1 MGWNALM
8 GRNPQS
14 RTQRL
19 RELGDPPGYRSYP
32 EPQRAAWGRRWQPSS
47 FPLKEALCGA
57 EQRSTQPCNPGTE
70 DRKGAALIGGHSAFI
85 GRQEWDTAV
94 LTGCWSS
101 SGSCLQMDGLCL
113 LPAVEVMLL
122 ADGWAAPHELRAQI
136 GTRFSSLCFGVGIF
150 HLCQQWVVVRG
161 HFWDVLHHGFT
172 TASHGTASNPK
183 RTHNDRAAVCS
194 PGKQSWGGKKIKH
207 HNQSTKK
214 SEASG
219 ALVPFSDF
227 STALRSEADGFHPK
241 DSLAPLAPPRSQEG
255 WRR

>member
-85 GRQEWDTAV
+85 GRCGRRHRE
-94 LTGCWSS
+94 
-101 SGSCLQMDGLCL
+101 
-113 LPAVEVMLL
+113 
-122 ADGWAAPHELRAQI
+122 
-136 GTRFSSLCFGVGIF
+136 
-150 HLCQQWVVVRG
+150 
-161 HFWDVLHHGFT
+161 
-172 TASHGTASNPK
+172 
-183 RTHNDRAAVCS
+183 AAVPDCRHS
-194 PGKQSWGGKKIKH
+194 GCVQCGAVAETRTNLTQFCGGRGWVNTAGGGRKASGCGGKWGGG
-207 HNQSTKK
+207 STLNPFF
-214 SEASG
+214 SLSG
-219 ALVPFSDF
+219 RNGTQPC
-227 STALRSEADGFHPK
+227 
-241 DSLAPLAPPRSQEG
+241 
-255 WRR
+255 